1 MTPRLLAMAV
11 LVTLVLAGLYR
22 LFPLAVGMPALAER
36 FLTEDGYLMLTVARN
51 MGTGLGMSVSDGT
64 IATNGVQPLIAFL
77 FAVPYWATGGDKVTS
92 LYAVHLILAAAAF
105 GALIATRA
113 FAARVLAWRELPGA
127 WPWAV
132 AALWFA
138 GPLLLY
144 HSMNG
149 LETGLATFCILL
161 ALLAFHRV
169 LAAEEAAGTSLKLG
183 LGALCGLAFL
193 SRNDA
198 AFLVIGIFATWW
210 VVELLRAGREDG
222 RPFVARTL
230 ALIPP
235 GLACLVVAA
244 PWMIN
249 NQLRFGSIVP
259 ISGTAQS
266 VAAETGQNLGLL
278 PAKLFEHTYPMLPIP
293 GGLETLAP
301 VQILTA
307 LAVAAPL
314 LWLLWQTFR
323 KAGTPVR
330 AMVAAYLI
338 HLVALA
344 AYYGISFGAPHFL
357 SRYLAPAA
365 PLMIVGLVSVLLDLG
380 RGRVAAGAVLASLVL
395 SLALLGRLLMP
406 GAHSQGHEQVAAWAA
421 ENVPEETWVG
431 AVQTGTLGYWHDRTF
446 NLDGKVNPAALAAR
460 RESGHVL
467 GYVVESPIDYVIDWY
482 GVGGWADRTDTA
494 FPDTF
499 ERIVWDR
506 EVNLAVMRRQGIE
519 ERGVVE

>member
-1 MTPRLLAMAV
+1 MRRFLTCAV
-11 LVTLVLAGLYR
+11 LGALILAGLYR
-22 LFPLAVGMPALAER
+22 LIPLALGMPALAER

-51 MGTGLGMSVSDGT
+51 MGIGLGMSVSDGT
-64 IATNGVQPLIAFL
+64 IATNGVQPLIACL

-92 LYAVHLILAAAAF
+92 LYAVHGILAAAAL
-105 GALIATRA
+105 GALFATRS
-113 FAARVLAWRELPGA
+113 FAARALAWREVSGV

-149 LETGLATFCILL
+149 LETGLATLCILL

-169 LAAEEAAGTSLKLG
+169 LAAGEAAGSGLKLG

-193 SRNDA
+193 ARNDA
-198 AFLVIGIFATWW
+198 AFLAIGVFAVWW
-210 VVELLRAGREDG
+210 AVEISRAPRVLGDFLRRS
-222 RPFVARTL
+222 L
-230 ALIPP
+230 ALVPP
-235 GLACLVVAA
+235 GLACLAVAA

-278 PAKLFEHTYPMLPIP
+278 PAKLFEHTYPMLPLP
-293 GGLETLAP
+293 GGIETVLP
-301 VQILTA
+301 VQILA
-307 LAVAAPL
+307 SLAVAAPL
-314 LWLLWQTFR
+314 LWLLWRTFR
-323 KAGTPVR
+323 QAPMPVR

-338 HLVALA
+338 HLIALA
-344 AYYGISFGAPHFL
+344 AYYGINFGAPHFL

-365 PLMIVGLVSVLLDLG
+365 PLLILGLVSALLDLG
-380 RGRVAAGAVLASLVL
+380 RVRVAAGVVAASLVL
-395 SLALLGRLLMP
+395 SLALLGRLLIP
-406 GAHSQGHEQVAAWAA
+406 GVHAQGHEQVAAWTA
-421 ENVPEETWVG
+421 ENVPPETWVG

-460 RESGHVL
+460 RTDGHVL
-467 GYVVESPIDYVIDWY
+467 DYVVESSIEYVIDWY

-506 EVNLAVMRRQGIE
+506 EENLAVMRRK
-519 ERGVVE
+519 GVAE